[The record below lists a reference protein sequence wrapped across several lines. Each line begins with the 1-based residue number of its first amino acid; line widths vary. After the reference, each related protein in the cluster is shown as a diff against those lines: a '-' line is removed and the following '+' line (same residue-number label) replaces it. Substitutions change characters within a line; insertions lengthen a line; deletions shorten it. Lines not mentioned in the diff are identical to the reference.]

1 MPVDG
6 TGTITV
12 KLAGTPTSEFPWWA
26 LGIAAGI
33 AIVGGYVVL
42 KRR

>member
-12 KLAGTPTSEFPWWA
+12 KLAGTPTEFPWWA